1 MPGLLVV
8 TQLLRD
14 SGLADSCGLGQVPLW
29 LLKPGLLQSVVF
41 WDTIRIHT
49 WVISGYSV
57 ANELYNRQWLSR
69 FVWSGPATSLA
80 ALNNCLFTMLATRA
94 TTLWY
99 ENAFHST
106 M

>member
-57 ANELYNRQWLSR
+57 ANELID
-69 FVWSGPATSLA
+69 SG
-80 ALNNCLFTMLATRA
+80 
-94 TTLWY
+94 
-99 ENAFHST
+99 
-106 M
+106 